1 MAHISAEMLGGG
13 EAGEAALKTLRKF
26 NIRHLEQLG
35 SMLVFEQGREAVSR
49 VVANVSTDYLR
60 EMVVSQSANLS
71 VDGLASTLASNEPA
85 VHVAPL
91 QSSNAYGFEN
101 SAVDLRAGFLS
112 YVPSIY
118 GEQHGNLGLKSDHE
132 IVTSALDKFARTTDT
147 DQKEVLLYPAMQMPQ
162 PKDQGSRGTCVAFS
176 LCSALSAFIEYH
188 VPKFTR
194 TKDFSE
200 QYLYFRAKQ
209 LDANSD
215 SEGTSLSCGLEALT
229 QHGICSESALP
240 YRDYVDWAQALL
252 FDQSLALGRV
262 THLARGCRIKG
273 SLHLPLKNRVEEIKR
288 CLRRNIPVVVGV
300 ATFRNAWS
308 NEFARFRGEIAL
320 PITEPSAN
328 PETEVLLD
336 QADGG
341 HAVCI
346 LGYVDEPENDPDSR
360 PGGGGFIFKNSWG
373 TKWAPNNAFG
383 RGYGILPYA
392 YVEKYC
398 IDSCIITKVRE
409 G

>member
-1 MAHISAEMLGGG
+1 MAHISPEMLGGG
-13 EAGEAALKTLRKF
+13 EAGQAALKTLRKF

-35 SMLVFEQGREAVSR
+35 SMLVFEQGREALSR
-49 VVANVSTDYLR
+49 VVPNVSTDDLR
-60 EMVVSQSANLS
+60 EMVVNQSANLS
-71 VDGLASTLASNEPA
+71 VDGLASALASNESA
-85 VHVAPL
+85 VHQTPL
-91 QSSNAYGFEN
+91 QSNNSYGFEN

-118 GEQHGNLGLKSDHE
+118 GEKHGNQGVTSDHE
-132 IVTSALDKFARTTDT
+132 IVTNALDKFSRATEPS
-147 DQKEVLLYPAMQMPQ
+147 QKEVLLYPAMQMPQ
-162 PKDQGSRGTCVAFS
+162 PKDQGARGTCVAFS
-176 LCSALSAFIEYH
+176 LCSALSAFIHFH
-188 VPKFTR
+188 VPRFTR
-194 TKDFSE
+194 TTDFSE

-209 LDANSD
+209 LDANSG

-229 QHGICSESALP
+229 QHGVCSEAALP
-240 YRDYVDWAQALL
+240 YRDYVDWPQALL
-252 FDQSLALGRV
+252 FDQSLSLKGV
-262 THLARGCRIKG
+262 TGLARGCRIKK
-273 SLHLPLKNRVEEIKR
+273 SVHLPLKNRVEEIKR
-288 CLRRNIPVVVGV
+288 CLRRNIPVVIGV

-320 PITEPSAN
+320 PITEPSEN

-346 LGYVDEPENDPDSR
+346 LGYLDEPENDPDSR

-392 YVEKYC
+392 YVDKYC
-398 IDSCIITKVRE
+398 IESCIITSTRE